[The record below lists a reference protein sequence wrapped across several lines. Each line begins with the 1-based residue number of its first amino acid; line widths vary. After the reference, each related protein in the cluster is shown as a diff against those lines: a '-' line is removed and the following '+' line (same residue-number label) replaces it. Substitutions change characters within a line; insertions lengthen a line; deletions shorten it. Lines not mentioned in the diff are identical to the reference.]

1 MDKLYFCEVK
11 IYFTVYPR
19 ISDLTKDLF
28 GFDLPLPIQSFGF
41 MMAMSFITAYFMI
54 YYELKHKAKMGIFSS
69 FEIHHT
75 TEGEPSKTDILVN
88 LVLGAVLGYKLGYLF
103 TNYTAFNANP
113 QQILLSTEGSLGG
126 LFFGLVVMGAYK
138 GYEYYKYKGVKPKKE
153 KKKAYPHDLMGNV
166 IFIAAISGIL
176 GAKLFAVLETWDD
189 FIKHPIQSLVAFD
202 GLTYYGGLIL
212 GSASVIYYIR
222 RYKIPVLPYLDAAAP
237 GLMATYG
244 VGRIGCHISGDG
256 DWGIQVGDGTVS
268 CLANKPAFFR
278 IFPDWFYAYN
288 YPNNVLGETPGY
300 VYPTPLWEA
309 ILGIG
314 LGIGLLLI
322 GRKLKLHHGVLFC
335 IYLILNGIER
345 FLIEKIRVNIPYN
358 ILGLKIT
365 QAEILSFLLILLG
378 IAGWV
383 WIHKRQKMTK

>member
-1 MDKLYFCEVK
+1 M
-11 IYFTVYPR
+11 YPR

-28 GFDLPLPIQSFGF
+28 GFDLPLPVQSFGF
-41 MMAMSFITAYFMI
+41 MMAMGFITAYFMI
-54 YYELKHKAKMGIFSS
+54 YYELKRKAKLGTFSP
-69 FEIHHT
+69 FQITHT
-75 TEGEPSKTDILVN
+75 TEGEPSRTDIFVN
-88 LVLGAVLGYKLGYLF
+88 LVLGAVLGYKLGYVF
-103 TNYTAFNANP
+103 VNYATFNANP

-126 LFFGLVVMGAYK
+126 LFAGVVLMAAYK
-138 GYEYYKYKGVKPKKE
+138 GYQYYKYKGIKPKKE
-153 KKKAYPHDLMGNV
+153 KKQAYPHDLMGNV
-166 IFIAAISGIL
+166 IFIAAVSGIL

-189 FIKHPIQSLVAFD
+189 FIKHPLQSLIAFD

-237 GLMATYG
+237 GLLATYG

-268 CLANKPAFFR
+268 CLLNKPAFFR

-314 LGIGLLLI
+314 LGIALLVT
-322 GRKLKLHHGVLFC
+322 GRKFKLHHGVLFC
-335 IYLILNGIER
+335 IYLIVNGLER

-358 ILGLKIT
+358 IFGLKIT
-365 QAEILSFLLILLG
+365 QAEILSFLLILIG
-378 IAGWV
+378 IAGWI
-383 WIHKRQKMTK
+383 WIHKKQKMTK

>member
-1 MDKLYFCEVK
+1 M
-11 IYFTVYPR
+11 YPR

-28 GFDLPLPIQSFGF
+28 GFELPLPIQSFGF
-41 MMAMSFITAYFMI
+41 MMAMGFVTAYFMI
-54 YYELKHKAKMGIFSS
+54 YYELKRKAKLGIFSS
-69 FEIHHT
+69 FQITHT
-75 TEGEPSKTDILVN
+75 TGGEPSKTDIFIN
-88 LVLGAVLGYKLGYLF
+88 FVLGAVLGYKLGYVF
-103 TNYTAFNANP
+103 TNYALFNANP

-126 LFFGLVVMGAYK
+126 LFVGIIIMAVYK
-138 GYEYYKYKGVKPKKE
+138 GYEYYKYKGIKPKKE
-153 KKKAYPHDLMGNV
+153 KKQAYPHDLMGNV

-176 GAKLFAVLETWDD
+176 GAKIFAVLETWDD
-189 FIKHPIQSLVAFD
+189 FIKHPLQSLIAFD
-202 GLTYYGGLIL
+202 GLTYYGGLIF
-212 GSASVIYYIR
+212 GAISVIYYIR

-256 DWGIQVGDGTVS
+256 DWGIQVGDGTAA
-268 CLANKPAFFR
+268 CYANKPAFFK

-309 ILGIG
+309 ILGISLG
-314 LGIGLLLI
+314 LILLLI

-335 IYLILNGIER
+335 IYLIVNGIER

-358 ILGLKIT
+358 IFGLKIT
-365 QAEILSFLLILLG
+365 QAEILSFSLILIG

-383 WIHKRQKMTK
+383 WIQKKQNMTK

>member
-1 MDKLYFCEVK
+1 L
-11 IYFTVYPR
+11 YPR

-28 GFDLPLPIQSFGF
+28 GFELPLPIQSFGF
-41 MMAMSFITAYFMI
+41 MMAMGFITAYFII
-54 YYELKHKAKMGIFSS
+54 YYELKRKAKLGTFPS
-69 FEIHHT
+69 FEITHT
-75 TEGEPSKTDILVN
+75 TEGEPSRTDIIIN
-88 LVLGAVLGYKLGYLF
+88 LILGAILGYKLGYVF
-103 TNYTAFNANP
+103 MNYTVFNANP
-113 QQILLSTEGSLGG
+113 QQILLSTEGSFGG
-126 LFFGLVVMGAYK
+126 LFLGILIMGAYK
-138 GYEYYKYKGVKPKKE
+138 GYEYYKYKGIKPKKE
-153 KKKAYPHDLMGNV
+153 KKQAYPHDLMGNV
-166 IFIAAISGIL
+166 IFIAAVSGIL

-189 FIKHPIQSLVAFD
+189 FIKHPLQSLLAFD

-212 GSASVIYYIR
+212 GAASVIYYIR

-244 VGRIGCHISGDG
+244 VGRIGCHVSGDG
-256 DWGIQVGDGTVS
+256 DWGIQVGDGTAS
-268 CLANKPAFFR
+268 CLTNKPAFFK

-314 LGIGLLLI
+314 LGIALLVI

-335 IYLILNGIER
+335 IYLIVNGIER

-358 ILGLKIT
+358 IFGLKIT
-365 QAEILSFLLILLG
+365 QAEILSFLLILTG
-378 IAGWV
+378 IAGWI
-383 WIHKRQKMTK
+383 WIHKKQKMTK